1 MTLYGSTSRMR
12 LRHFLFAAVL
22 GVTATPAVACRM
34 TMALEQ
40 WPPYVYRDAQG
51 SYTGLDLELLQAI
64 FKEAQ
69 CTLVTLPEL
78 PTARRQLLF
87 QKGGLDLMLAASE
100 TPERLSYAR
109 FSIAYRDEAVGLFS
123 KPGNAASQPPV
134 GSFAQLARGKSTLL
148 APKVGWYGA
157 QYAAA
162 RAQLEKESRLNT
174 FGGFQ
179 QGVRMLD
186 AGRAD
191 LLMGDV
197 LAVRHE
203 ARQQGVALRT
213 LPFLALRAP
222 VHLMLNARSTSSA
235 DLARLNAAITRLEQ
249 RGALAAIRARYDT
262 P

>member
-1 MTLYGSTSRMR
+1 MRMR
-12 LRHFLFAAVL
+12 HLLFAAVL
-22 GVTATPAVACRM
+22 GVSALPAVACRM

-40 WPPYVYRDAQG
+40 WPPYVYRDAQDR
-51 SYTGLDLELLQAI
+51 YTGLDLDLLKAI
-64 FKEAQ
+64 FKQAR

-100 TPERLSYAR
+100 TPERQSYAR
-109 FSIAYRDEAVGLFS
+109 FSIPYRDEAVGLFS
-123 KPGNAASQPPV
+123 KSGAPASQRQIA
-134 GSFAQLARGKSTLL
+134 SFAQLARGNSALL

-162 RAQLEKESRLNT
+162 RPVLEKAGRLNA
-174 FGGFQ
+174 FGSFQ

-191 LLMGDV
+191 LLLGDV

-203 ARQQGVALRT
+203 ARLQGVALNA

-222 VHLMLNARSTSSA
+222 VHLMLNARTTSAA
-235 DLARLNAAITRLEQ
+235 DLARLNAAITHLEQ
-249 RGALAAIRARYDT
+249 RGVLAAIRNSYEA

>member
-1 MTLYGSTSRMR
+1 MRMR
-12 LRHFLFAAVL
+12 HLLFAAVL
-22 GVTATPAVACRM
+22 GVAALPTQACRM

-51 SYTGLDLELLQAI
+51 RYTGLDLELLKAI

-100 TPERLSYAR
+100 TPERQTYAR
-109 FSIAYRDEAVGLFS
+109 FSISYRDEAVGVFS
-123 KPGNAASQPPV
+123 KSGAPGNHRQIA
-134 GSFAQLARGKSTLL
+134 SFAQLARGKATLL

-162 RAQLEKESRLNT
+162 RPALEKAGRLNA
-174 FGGFQ
+174 FGTFQ

-203 ARQQGVALRT
+203 ARLQGVALSA

-222 VHLMLNARSTSSA
+222 VHLMLNAHSTSTA

-249 RGALAAIRARYDT
+249 RGALAAIRSSYEA

>member
-1 MTLYGSTSRMR
+1 MR
-12 LRHFLFAAVL
+12 LRHFLFVGML
-22 GVTATPAVACRM
+22 GVSALPAAACRM

-40 WPPYVYRDAQG
+40 WPPYVYRDAQDRA
-51 SYTGLDLELLQAI
+51 TGLDLELLQAI
-64 FKEAQ
+64 FKEAR

-78 PTARRQLLF
+78 PTARRELLF
-87 QKGGLDLMLAASE
+87 QQGKLDLMLAASE

-109 FSIAYRDEAVGLFS
+109 FSVAYRDEAVGLFS
-123 KPGNAASQPPV
+123 KPGNAASQRPAA
-134 GSFAQLARGKSTLL
+134 SFAQLARGKATLL

-162 RAQLEKESRLNT
+162 RPMLEQAGRLNA
-174 FGGFQ
+174 FGSFQ

-203 ARQQGVALRT
+203 ARLQGVALT
-213 LPFLALRAP
+213 ALPFFVLRAP
-222 VHLMLNARSTSSA
+222 VHLMLNARSTSTA
-235 DLARLNAAITRLEQ
+235 DLARLNAAISRLEQ
-249 RGALAAIRARYDT
+249 HGALAAIRARYDA

>member
-1 MTLYGSTSRMR
+1 MR
-12 LRHFLFAAVL
+12 LRHVLLAAMLLGNVL
-22 GVTATPAVACRM
+22 PTQACRM

-40 WPPYVYRDAQG
+40 WPPYLYRDAQG
-51 SYTGLDLELLQAI
+51 SYTGLDLELLRAI
-64 FKEAQ
+64 FKEAR

-87 QKGGLDLMLAASE
+87 QKGELDLLPAASD
-100 TPERLSYAR
+100 TSERHAYAR
-109 FSIAYRDEAVGLFS
+109 FSVSYRDETVGIFGKAGTHAVQRQI
-123 KPGNAASQPPV
+123 A
-134 GSFAQLARGKSTLL
+134 SFAQLARGKSTLL

-162 RAQLEKESRLNT
+162 RPALEKAGRLNA
-174 FGGFQ
+174 FGSFR
-179 QGVRMLD
+179 QGILMLD

-191 LLMGDV
+191 LLLGDV

-203 ARQQGVALRT
+203 ARLQGVALNT

-222 VHLMLNARSTSSA
+222 VHLMLNARTTSAA
-235 DLARLNAAITRLEQ
+235 DLARLNAAITHLEQ
-249 RGALAAIRARYDT
+249 RGVLATIRARYEA

>member
-1 MTLYGSTSRMR
+1 
-12 LRHFLFAAVL
+12 
-22 GVTATPAVACRM
+22 
-34 TMALEQ
+34 
-40 WPPYVYRDAQG
+40 
-51 SYTGLDLELLQAI
+51 
-64 FKEAQ
+64 
-69 CTLVTLPEL
+69 
-78 PTARRQLLF
+78 
-87 QKGGLDLMLAASE
+87 MLAASE
-100 TPERLSYAR
+100 TPERQTYAR
-109 FSIAYRDEAVGLFS
+109 FSISYRDEAVGVFS
-123 KPGNAASQPPV
+123 KSGAPGSHRQIA
-134 GSFAQLARGKSTLL
+134 SFAQLARGKATLL

-162 RAQLEKESRLNT
+162 RPALEKAGRLNA
-174 FGGFQ
+174 FGTFQ

-203 ARQQGVALRT
+203 ARLQGVALSA

-222 VHLMLNARSTSSA
+222 VHLMLNAHSTSTA

>member
-1 MTLYGSTSRMR
+1 MR
-12 LRHFLFAAVL
+12 LRHVLLAATLL
-22 GVTATPAVACRM
+22 GSALPTLACRM

-40 WPPYVYRDAQG
+40 WPPYLYRDAQG
-51 SYTGLDLELLQAI
+51 SYTGLDLELLRAI
-64 FKEAQ
+64 FKEAH

-100 TPERLSYAR
+100 TPERQSYAR

-123 KPGNAASQPPV
+123 KSGAPAVHRQISSV
-134 GSFAQLARGKSTLL
+134 AQLARGKSTLL

-162 RAQLEKESRLNT
+162 RPALEKAGRLNA
-174 FGGFQ
+174 FGSFQ
-179 QGVRMLD
+179 QGVRMLE

-191 LLMGDV
+191 LLLGDV

-203 ARQQGVALRT
+203 ARLQGVALNI
-213 LPFLALRAP
+213 LPFLVLRAP
-222 VHLMLNARSTSSA
+222 VHLMLNAHTTSAA
-235 DLARLNAAITRLEQ
+235 DLARLNAAITHLEQ
-249 RGALAAIRARYDT
+249 RGVLAAIRARYDA

>member
-1 MTLYGSTSRMR
+1 MHM
-12 LRHFLFAAVL
+12 RHFLFLAVL
-22 GVTATPAVACRM
+22 GLCALPALACRM

-40 WPPYVYRDAQG
+40 WPPYLYRDAQG
-51 SYTGLDLELLQAI
+51 KYTGLDLELLRAI
-64 FKEAQ
+64 FKEAR
-69 CTLVTLPEL
+69 CTLLSVPEL

-87 QKGGLDLMLAASE
+87 QKGELDLLPAASD
-100 TPERLSYAR
+100 TSERHAYAR
-109 FSIAYRDEAVGLFS
+109 FSMRYRDETVGIFG
-123 KPGNAASQPPV
+123 KAGTPAMQRPV
-134 GSFAQLARGKSTLL
+134 GSFGQLARSTATLL

-157 QYAAA
+157 DYAAVRPA
-162 RAQLEKESRLNT
+162 LEKAGRMNA
-174 FGGFQ
+174 FGSFQ

-191 LLMGDV
+191 LLLGDV

-203 ARQQGVALRT
+203 ARQQGVPLTA

-222 VHLMLNARSTSSA
+222 VHLMLNARTTSAA

-249 RGALAAIRARYDT
+249 RGTLAAIRSSYEA

>member
-1 MTLYGSTSRMR
+1 MR
-12 LRHFLFAAVL
+12 LRHVLLAATLL
-22 GVTATPAVACRM
+22 GSVPSAQACRM

-40 WPPYVYRDAQG
+40 WPPYLYRDTPD
-51 SYTGLDLELLQAI
+51 SYTGLDLELLRAI
-64 FKEAQ
+64 FQEAH

-87 QKGGLDLMLAASE
+87 EKGELDMLPAASD
-100 TPERLSYAR
+100 TSERQSYAR
-109 FSIAYRDEAVGLFS
+109 FTIAYRDEAVGVFGKAGS
-123 KPGNAASQPPV
+123 AASARPAT
-134 GSFAQLARGKSTLL
+134 SFAQLARGTSSLL

-157 QYAAA
+157 AYAAA
-162 RAQLEKESRLNT
+162 RPTLEKEGRLNT
-174 FGGFQ
+174 FGSFQ

-197 LAVRHE
+197 LAVRYA
-203 ARQQGVALRT
+203 ARKQGVALNA

-222 VHLMLNARSTSSA
+222 VHLMLNAHSTSTA

>member
-1 MTLYGSTSRMR
+1 
-12 LRHFLFAAVL
+12 
-22 GVTATPAVACRM
+22 M

-51 SYTGLDLELLQAI
+51 SYTGLDLELLRAI
-64 FKEAQ
+64 FKEAR
-69 CTLVTLPEL
+69 CTLVILPEL

-87 QKGGLDLMLAASE
+87 QKGGLDLMLAASD
-100 TPERLSYAR
+100 TSERQSYAR
-109 FSIAYRDEAVGLFS
+109 FSVSYRDEAVGVFG
-123 KPGNAASQPPV
+123 KAGDAAVQRHIGNF
-134 GSFAQLARGKSTLL
+134 GQLARGTATLL

-157 QYAAA
+157 DYAAA
-162 RAQLEKESRLNT
+162 RPALEKDGRLNT
-174 FGGFQ
+174 FGSFH

-203 ARQQGVALRT
+203 ARQQGVALT
-213 LPFLALRAP
+213 ALPFLALRAP
-222 VHLMLNARSTSSA
+222 VHLMLNARSTSTA
-235 DLARLNAAITRLEQ
+235 DLARLDAAIARLEQ
-249 RGALAAIRARYDT
+249 RGRLAAIRARYEA

>member
-1 MTLYGSTSRMR
+1 MRMR
-12 LRHFLFAAVL
+12 HLLFAAVL
-22 GVTATPAVACRM
+22 GVSALPALACRM

-40 WPPYVYRDAQG
+40 WPPYVYRDAEG
-51 SYTGLDLELLQAI
+51 RYTGLDLELLRAI
-64 FKEAQ
+64 FKEAR

-78 PTARRQLLF
+78 PTARRELLF
-87 QKGGLDLMLAASE
+87 QKGKLDLMLAASE
-100 TPERLSYAR
+100 TPERQSYAR
-109 FSIAYRDEAVGLFS
+109 FSISYRDEAVGIFS
-123 KPGNAASQPPV
+123 KSGHADGLRQIASV
-134 GSFAQLARGKSTLL
+134 AQLARGKATLL

-157 QYAAA
+157 QYAAGRPA
-162 RAQLEKESRLNT
+162 LEKAGRLNA
-174 FGGFQ
+174 FGTFQ

-203 ARQQGVALRT
+203 ARQQGVALSA

-222 VHLMLNARSTSSA
+222 VHLMLNAHSTSAA
-235 DLARLNAAITRLEQ
+235 DLARLNAAITHLEQ
-249 RGALAAIRARYDT
+249 RGALAAIRASYDA